1 MLDDPP
7 RFIAGEHSRSTH
19 FSALW
24 LSSSA
29 QPRLSISPQSVAHH
43 GGLNS
48 PIRSLFPFPTP
59 RVGVP
64 NALREQAI
72 QIGKRRIVIDEEPE
86 ALAICFARPLAVPDL
101 TTRIM
106 RVEVLASE
114 C

>member
-1 MLDDPP
+1 MEP
-7 RFIAGEHSRSTH
+7 ASRER
-19 FSALW
+19 
-24 LSSSA
+24 
-29 QPRLSISPQSVAHH
+29 RLVRRWAVRLRAKLANVPVGQK
-43 GGLNS
+43 GGFNS

-59 RVGVP
+59 SVGVP
-64 NALREQAI
+64 GALREQAI

-106 RVEVLASE
+106 RIELLASE

>member
-1 MLDDPP
+1 MRFDFLKILRGEGHQQNALLQLADDL
-7 RFIAGEHSRSTH
+7 RFT
-19 FSALW
+19 
-24 LSSSA
+24 A
-29 QPRLSISPQSVAHH
+29 QKSLACGARLHH
-43 GGLNS
+43 PNHHH
-48 PIRSLFPFPTP
+48 RP

-106 RVEVLASE
+106 RIELLASE